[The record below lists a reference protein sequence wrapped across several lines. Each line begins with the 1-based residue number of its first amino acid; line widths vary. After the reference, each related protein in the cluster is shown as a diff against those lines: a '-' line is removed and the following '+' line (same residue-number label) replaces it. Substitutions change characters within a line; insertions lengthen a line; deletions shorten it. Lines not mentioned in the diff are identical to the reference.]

1 MTNSIDSELWIEDF
15 LTDLLERTGL
25 DIFIEETS
33 IDENDVICIQLAG
46 PDSAR
51 VIGREGQTLEAFQH
65 ILVSSAIHNRVA
77 NRRILLDVENYR
89 ERREQRILDEANRLA
104 DEAIDTGIAQDASPM
119 SPRERRMVHMV
130 VSEIDGLTT
139 ESVGEGDERYVRIIP
154 KGRE

>member
-1 MTNSIDSELWIEDF
+1 MTNNIDSDIWVEDF
-15 LTDLLERTGL
+15 LTDLLDRTGL
-25 DIFIEETS
+25 DVSIEELS
-33 IDENDVICIQLAG
+33 IDENDVICIQLSG

-65 ILVSSAIHNRVA
+65 ILVSSAIHNRVG

-104 DEAIDTGIAQDASPM
+104 DEALDTGDAQDVSPM
-119 SPRERRMVHMV
+119 SPRERRLVHMV

-154 KGRE
+154 EGRE